1 VFSDWYVPGYKA
13 GGPIKSVKD
22 MIQLLADY
30 FQIHVITR
38 NTDWMDSIP
47 YEMESDKWVD
57 QQGVKVMYLS
67 GSYLSFNLNL
77 VKKLS
82 PDDVVFF
89 NGIYSPFFNSFPII
103 RLLLKTRRAKTI
115 ISARGMLNPNALA
128 LKPFRK
134 KVILRLMKFLGVER
148 KCVFHAA
155 SELEEKSILNVF
167 KNAHIKMASN
177 IPAIPKHER
186 LKMDGYNLKRFLS
199 VGRISPV
206 KNSSFLVDLF
216 EANGN
221 CTVDLIGS
229 SDDGEYLEICKTIAD
244 NSDKRVNLLGARN
257 PMELDRIWNNYGYF
271 ISPTSG
277 ENFGHAIIESLS
289 NGVPVIISDR
299 TPWND
304 VEELGAGWVISL
316 NNKERWGE
324 VINHASNLGM
334 TDYDRM
340 RIKAIEYVKYKFDLS
355 QIQEQY
361 LNLFR
366 D

>member
-1 VFSDWYVPGYKA
+1 MFSDWYVPGYKA

-167 KNAHIKMASN
+167 KNAQ
-177 IPAIPKHER
+177 
-186 LKMDGYNLKRFLS
+186 
-199 VGRISPV
+199 V
-206 KNSSFLVDLF
+206 K
-216 EANGN
+216 
-221 CTVDLIGS
+221 
-229 SDDGEYLEICKTIAD
+229 
-244 NSDKRVNLLGARN
+244 
-257 PMELDRIWNNYGYF
+257 
-271 ISPTSG
+271 
-277 ENFGHAIIESLS
+277 
-289 NGVPVIISDR
+289 
-299 TPWND
+299 
-304 VEELGAGWVISL
+304 AG
-316 NNKERWGE
+316 
-324 VINHASNLGM
+324 
-334 TDYDRM
+334 
-340 RIKAIEYVKYKFDLS
+340 
-355 QIQEQY
+355 EQY
-361 LNLFR
+361 TR
-366 D
+366 DLQSKKATKDGCDMT